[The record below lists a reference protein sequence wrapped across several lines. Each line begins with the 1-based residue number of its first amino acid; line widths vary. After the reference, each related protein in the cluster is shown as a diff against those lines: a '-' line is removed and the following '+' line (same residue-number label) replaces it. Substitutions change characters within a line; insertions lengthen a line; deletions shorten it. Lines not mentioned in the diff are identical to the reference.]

1 MRQLFSSGAFWMKFW
16 LVILLVN
23 LAWTVVSVIW
33 FLDSTRN
40 LTLLSLEALLVACG
54 AGFQATLG
62 MRMADSRD
70 PLGEDDPAPEDG

>member
-1 MRQLFSSGAFWMKFW
+1 MNQVLGSGAFWMKFW
-16 LVILLVN
+16 LVV
-23 LAWTVVSVIW
+23 LAINVVWTFVSVVW
-33 FLDSTRN
+33 LLDSVRN

-70 PLGEDDPAPEDG
+70 PLGDEEKEEQD